1 MDVKDLLA
9 LAYIT
14 PDQYIEVPE
23 APASAALAGDL
34 VIVTVQP
41 PAGEHE
47 VTVSVHSHGGDREAA
62 AECFGRVKEAF
73 DRATADMFADT
84 LEHTPVNASYFV

>member
-1 MDVKDLLA
+1 MNVKDLLT

-41 PAGEHE
+41 PLGDNE

-62 AECFGRVKEAF
+62 AACFGRLREAF
-73 DRATADMFADT
+73 DRSTAEMFAHELST
-84 LEHTPVNASYFV
+84 TPVTGGTFV

>member
-1 MDVKDLLA
+1 MNVKDLLA

-23 APASAALAGDL
+23 AEASAALAGDL

-41 PAGEHE
+41 PMGEPE
-47 VTVSVHSHGGDREAA
+47 ITVSVHNHGGDREAA
-62 AECFGRVKEAF
+62 AACFGRIKESF
-73 DRATADMFADT
+73 DRAIAETFVHQLSM
-84 LEHTPVNASYFV
+84 TPVTGGTFV